1 MGLNQTYKLL
11 PNKGNQKQNKRQ
23 SMDWKKIFANGATNK
38 HFISKIYKH
47 LIQLNKKQN
56 KKTFKK

>member
-38 HFISKIYKH
+38 YFISKIYKH

-56 KKTFKK
+56 KKAFKK